1 VTDEGIDLLLRRLDE
16 LVRDRFAA
24 PEGALVNERQRQA
37 VVECAAALQVALDT
51 LTEQL
56 DEQMV
61 LVDLYRAAN
70 SLGLL
75 TGAITREDVYTEIF
89 SKFCIGK

>member
-1 VTDEGIDLLLRRLDE
+1 V
-16 LVRDRFAA
+16 A
-24 PEGALVNERQRQA
+24 
-37 VVECAAALQVALDT
+37 ECVAALKVALDS
-51 LTEQL
+51 LAAAL

-70 SLGLL
+70 ALGLL